1 MAGAKEAFKTWRV
14 SSYEERKAV
23 VDKMTEVTI
32 MDANSGGPG
41 GPPGPLGLA
50 VAYDPY
56 PLSIE
61 FA

>member
-50 VAYDPY
+50 LA
-56 PLSIE
+56 
-61 FA
+61 